1 MAGSAEM
8 RGRLCRLRCPVGL
21 ALFFVRVNQV
31 LVRLWA
37 RRGRKSDR
45 MAVGSVLIS
54 VPRPGIVFRGVKR
67 SHWIVVWRRGLR
79 AAGPDCEAMRSCCV
93 LSEKRSAVAGASSV
107 RWRAARIG
115 RFPDHWPAGH

>member
-79 AAGPDCEAMRSCCV
+79 AAWPELRGDAVLLCAEREEVCCGRSLV
-93 LSEKRSAVAGASSV
+93 GAVEGGKDREVS
-107 RWRAARIG
+107 
-115 RFPDHWPAGH
+115 